1 MRFASLLTVLFIGL
15 KLTDNIDWSWFWV
28 LSPIPILILLAIF
41 LVGILAIFIH
51 YKDNS
56 NKSFMDSLDTE
67 LTKLNRKKH
76 SK

>member
-28 LSPIPILILLAIF
+28 LSPIPLLILFAIF
-41 LVGILAIFIH
+41 LVGILAIIIH

-56 NKSFMDSLDTE
+56 NKSFMDSLNTE
-67 LTKLNRKKH
+67 LTKLNRDRH